1 MMRFEHIEFL
11 WALGLVPVLALW
23 FILIM
28 YRKKRRLEKLGE
40 FKLVLNLMPSVS
52 LGRQIVKFAL
62 YALALALVIAGLA
75 NLQTGSKLQEV
86 KRKGADIML
95 CLDVSNSM
103 LAEDLKPNRL
113 ERAKRAIE
121 KMVDQLEGDRIGMI
135 VFAGEAYVQLP
146 ITTDYG
152 AAKLFLRAIAPNMI
166 PTQGTAIGAAIE
178 KAMESF
184 GKDEGKNK
192 AIIIITDGENHEDD
206 AVRLAQDAS
215 KNDISIHTIGIG
227 SDAGVPIPVYQGGVP
242 AGYKK
247 DKEGNTVITKLNDKL
262 LQEIAAEANGVYVK
276 ASNADVGLGAVLD
289 KIGELDK
296 KEIESKRYT
305 DYDDQFQ
312 WFFAAAFILLVAEF
326 FINERA
332 NEWLRKLH
340 LFGKQR

>member
-1 MMRFEHIEFL
+1 MMRFEHIEYL
-11 WALGLVPVLALW
+11 WALGLIPLLALL
-23 FILIM
+23 FLLVM
-28 YRKKRRLEKLGE
+28 LNKKRRLRKLGE
-40 FKLVLNLMPSVS
+40 FRLVLNMMPSVS
-52 LGRQIVKFAL
+52 VGRQITKFAL
-62 YALALALVIAGLA
+62 YALALAFVVIGIA
-75 NLQTGSKLQEV
+75 NFQTGSKLQEV
-86 KRKGADIML
+86 KREGADIML

-113 ERAKRAIE
+113 ERAKQAIE
-121 KMVDQLEGDRIGMI
+121 KMVDKLEGDRIGMI

-206 AVRLAQDAS
+206 AVKLAEEAA

-227 SDAGVPIPVYQGGVP
+227 SDAGVPIPLYQNGVP

-262 LQEIAAEANGVYVK
+262 LQEIAGETDGVYVK
-276 ASNADVGLGAVLD
+276 ATNADVGLSAVLD
-289 KIGELDK
+289 KIAGLDK

-305 DYDDQFQ
+305 DYEDQFQ
-312 WFFAAAFILLVAEF
+312 WFFAAALICLVIEF
-326 FINERA
+326 FISERA

-340 LFGKQR
+340 LFGNTK

>member
-11 WALGLVPVLALW
+11 WALGLVPVLVLL

-28 YRKKRRLEKLGE
+28 YNKKRRLEKLGE
-40 FKLVLNLMPSVS
+40 FRLVLNLMPSVS
-52 LGRQIVKFAL
+52 LGRQIVKFSL
-62 YALALALVIAGLA
+62 YALALAFVIVGLA

-113 ERAKRAIE
+113 ERAKQAIE
-121 KMVDQLEGDRIGMI
+121 KMVDKLEGDRIGMI

-166 PTQGTAIGAAIE
+166 PTQGTAIGAAIG

-215 KNDISIHTIGIG
+215 KNEISIHTIGIG
-227 SDAGVPIPVYQGGVP
+227 SDAGVPIPVYHNGVP

-312 WFFAAAFILLVAEF
+312 WFFAAALILLVAEF
-326 FINERA
+326 FINESA

-340 LFGKQR
+340 LFGKGR